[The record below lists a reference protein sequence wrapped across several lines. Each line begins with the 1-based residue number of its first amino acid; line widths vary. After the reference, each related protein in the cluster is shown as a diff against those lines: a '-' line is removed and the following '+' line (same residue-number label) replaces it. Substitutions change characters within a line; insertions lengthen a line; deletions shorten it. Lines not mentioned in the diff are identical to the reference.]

1 VADCTIGIPAQVI
14 AERCR
19 VDIATARRWKS
30 GRSRVPPAAAALL
43 LGELGM
49 FSPAWRGWRIVDE
62 EIISPDGWR
71 ISRNDALAVPLLHAQ
86 ISALRGEVAHLK
98 KCTGLDEQPIPGE
111 ASDKIA

>member
-1 VADCTIGIPAQVI
+1 VDNCTLGIPAQVI

-30 GRSRVPPAAAALL
+30 GRSRVPSAAAALIS
-43 LGELGM
+43 GELGM
-49 FSPAWRGWRIVDE
+49 FSRAWRGWRIVDE

-71 ISRNDALAVPLLHAQ
+71 ISRNVPLLHAQ
-86 ISALRGEVAHLK
+86 LSAYRSEIAHLK
-98 KCTGLDEQPIPGE
+98 KCTELAEQPMPGE

>member
-1 VADCTIGIPAQVI
+1 MAECTDGIPAQVI

-30 GRSRVPPAAAALL
+30 GRSRIPSAAAALL

-62 EIISPDGWR
+62 EIVSPDGWR

-86 ISALRGEVAHLK
+86 LSALRSEVAQLK
-98 KCTGLDEQPIPGE
+98 ECTKLDEQPVPGE
-111 ASDKIA
+111 AADKIA